1 MASVSPAQTSGG
13 QPGSSRKRTVEI
25 LHQLGELFRQA
36 APTAVIVFLFYLFLR
51 VSFFRPLERVL
62 AERRARTEGDR
73 RAAESSRAAA
83 REKMRAYQEALKKA
97 RAEIYAEQETARR
110 AILEGRMAMIRA
122 ARGRSSDDVRMAKE
136 KIFAEL
142 ARARAEVEALS
153 PALAGDIARAILERR
168 PPTSPSASEA
178 R

>member
-1 MASVSPAQTSGG
+1 
-13 QPGSSRKRTVEI
+13 VEI
-25 LHQLGELFRQA
+25 LSQLGELFRQA
-36 APTAVIVFLFYLFLR
+36 VPTAVILFLFYLFLR
-51 VSFFRPLERVL
+51 ASFFRPIERVL

-83 REKMRAYQEALKKA
+83 QEKRRAYQEALKKA

-110 AILEGRMAMIRA
+110 AILGERA
-122 ARGRSSDDVRMAKE
+122 AQIRSARSRASDAVRVAKE
-136 KIFAEL
+136 GIFAEL

-168 PPTSPSASEA
+168 RPPTSSSASEA